1 MTLSKLLWKKLPVSA
16 VFILVVQVTF
26 AQVQITG
33 TVYDKS
39 LQFAM
44 RGVSVL
50 SASGTGT
57 VTDSLGHYQ
66 IKISSNDSIFFSYL
80 GRATQKFPVKEIP
93 IGYPFDMSLEVA
105 VDSLPAAFVKSSN
118 YRLDSLENRREYKN
132 IFDYSP
138 NYFTSANPGAR
149 GGFGIGLDIDMFFS
163 GAKTRRM
170 EAFQQRLKDEEQ
182 DKYVDH
188 RFTKAVVRRVTGLQ
202 SPALDTF
209 MRQYRPSYEFI
220 LSCETEYQF
229 YKYILEWSQFFEK
242 DWKATHPDP
251 AKTSSSEPTSPA
263 EQED

>member
-1 MTLSKLLWKKLPVSA
+1 MDTSKLLLLKTILS
-16 VFILVVQVTF
+16 FILGLTAHGLL
-26 AQVQITG
+26 AQVQISG

-44 RGVSVL
+44 RGVSVM

-66 IKISSNDSIFFSYL
+66 IRLSSNDSIFFSYL

-93 IGYPFDMSLEVA
+93 AGYPFDMSLEVA
-105 VDSLPAAFVKSSN
+105 VDSLPVAFVKSNN

-138 NYFTSANPGAR
+138 NYFSPTNTGRS
-149 GGFGIGLDIDMFFS
+149 GGVGIGLDIDMFFS

-188 RFTKAVVRRVTGLQ
+188 RFTKAIVRRLTGLE

-209 MRQYRPSYEFI
+209 MRQYRPSYDFI

-229 YKYILEWSQFFEK
+229 YKYIVDWAQFFEK
-242 DWKATHPDP
+242 DWNTTH
-251 AKTSSSEPTSPA
+251 PTSPGRR
-263 EQED
+263 ED

>member
-1 MTLSKLLWKKLPVSA
+1 MDTSKLLLIKAILTVSLGLA
-16 VFILVVQVTF
+16 ARVTL

-44 RGVSVL
+44 RGVSVM
-50 SASGTGT
+50 SASGAGT

-66 IKISSNDSIFFSYL
+66 IKLPSNDSLFFSYL
-80 GRATQKFPVKEIP
+80 GRATQKFAVKEIP
-93 IGYPFDMSLEVA
+93 VGYPFDMSLEVA
-105 VDSLPAAFVKSSN
+105 VDSLPAAFVRSGN
-118 YRLDSLENRREYKN
+118 YQLDSLDNRKEYKN

-138 NYFTSANPGAR
+138 NYFTGANTGR
-149 GGFGIGLDIDMFFS
+149 NGGGFGIGLDIDMFFS

-170 EAFQQRLKDEEQ
+170 EAFQQRLKDDEQ

-209 MRQYRPSYEFI
+209 MRQYRPSYDFI
-220 LSCETEYQF
+220 LSCESEYQF
-229 YKYILEWSQFFEK
+229 YKYILEWAQFFKK
-242 DWKATHPDP
+242 DWNATHP
-251 AKTSSSEPTSPA
+251 STSPA

>member
-1 MTLSKLLWKKLPVSA
+1 MDTSKLLLLKT
-16 VFILVVQVTF
+16 ILTLSLGLAAQGLL
-26 AQVQITG
+26 AQVQISG

-44 RGVSVL
+44 RGVSVM
-50 SASGTGT
+50 SASGAGT

-66 IKISSNDSIFFSYL
+66 IKLYSNDSIFFSYL

-93 IGYPFDMSLEVA
+93 VGYPFDMSLEVA
-105 VDSLPAAFVKSSN
+105 VDSLPAAFVQSGN
-118 YRLDSLENRREYKN
+118 YRLDSLENRRAYKN

-138 NYFTSANPGAR
+138 NYFSPANAGR
-149 GGFGIGLDIDMFFS
+149 SSGVGIGLDIDMFFN

-188 RFTKAVVRRVTGLQ
+188 RFTKAIVRRLTGLQ
-202 SPALDTF
+202 SPAIDTF

-220 LSCETEYQF
+220 VSCETEYQF
-229 YKYILEWSQFFEK
+229 YKYIVDWAQFFEK
-242 DWKATHPDP
+242 DWNATHSGN
-251 AKTSSSEPTSPA
+251 KLSSPTTSP
-263 EQED
+263 ERRED